1 MTGSRNARNRTVNT
15 TNPAPTPSADQ
26 KKETVVPPVG
36 RPEKR
41 EEFDDRKIDSQRGK
55 LGVQDGQPGQN
66 FDQSDLLLG
75 QEVRQQQDLVD
86 ISRSGSQVQDRIVIV
101 MLLRCTMPK
110 AVSVKGCGKP
120 VYMRCGTPIPSSAIA
135 EAITRATVSESVRR
149 IVCFCASA
157 SRRIGKS
164 W

>member
-15 TNPAPTPSADQ
+15 TNPAPTPSAD
-26 KKETVVPPVG
+26 PPVG

-66 FDQSDLLLG
+66 IDQSDLLLG

-86 ISRSGSQVQDRIVIV
+86 ISDQDPQVGQDRD
-101 MLLRCTMPK
+101 RD
-110 AVSVKGCGKP
+110 AVALYDAQG
-120 VYMRCGTPIPSSAIA
+120 
-135 EAITRATVSESVRR
+135 
-149 IVCFCASA
+149 
-157 SRRIGKS
+157 RIG
-164 W
+164 